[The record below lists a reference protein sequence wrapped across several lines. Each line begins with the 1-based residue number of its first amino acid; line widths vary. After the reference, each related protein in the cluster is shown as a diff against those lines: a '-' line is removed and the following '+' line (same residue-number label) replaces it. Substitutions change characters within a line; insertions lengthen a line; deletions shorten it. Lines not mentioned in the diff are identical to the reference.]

1 MHSAEAALLC
11 LAALAGGGGAAGQE
25 SGVLSVAPAQKLIAR
40 RGGAAEARIR
50 VQLRTGYHVNSN
62 TPSEDYLIPLRLT
75 WQAAPLEVA
84 EVIFP
89 KPVMERY
96 SFSPK
101 PISVFTGDFD
111 IVTRFRVP
119 AGAPAGP
126 AVMAGKL
133 RYQACNHNS
142 CLPPKTIEFRLPASV
157 Q

>member
-1 MHSAEAALLC
+1 MRGTSAALLC
-11 LAALAGGGGAAGQE
+11 LAALAGSAAAQE
-25 SGVLSVAPAQKLIAR
+25 PGVLTVAPPPKVTAR
-40 RGGAAEARIR
+40 RGAVADVKLR
-50 VQLRTGYHVNSN
+50 VQLRKGYHVNSH

-75 WQAAPLEVA
+75 WQGGPLEVS

-89 KPVMERY
+89 KPSMEKY
-96 SFSPK
+96 SFSPN

-119 AGAPAGP
+119 ARAPGGP
-126 AVMAGKL
+126 AIMAGKL

-142 CLPPKTIEFRLPASV
+142 CLPPRTIELRLTASV